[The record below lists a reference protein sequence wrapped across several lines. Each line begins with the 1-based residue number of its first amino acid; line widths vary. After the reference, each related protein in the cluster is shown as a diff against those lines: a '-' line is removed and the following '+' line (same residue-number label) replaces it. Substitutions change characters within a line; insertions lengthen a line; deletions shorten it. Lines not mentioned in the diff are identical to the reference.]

1 MHQSTKVSYFL
12 SYQGT
17 VYITELGGDTM
28 GILID
33 TCPYRQAAASVNV
46 IKIDASNTP
55 GDGEN
60 GSAAAVVQPLVM
72 ALVFVLASIV

>member
-1 MHQSTKVSYFL
+1 M
-12 SYQGT
+12 GT
-17 VYITELGGDTM
+17 
-28 GILID
+28 LID
-33 TCPYRQAAASVNV
+33 TCLPFRQAAASVNV